1 MYSRESPGTAWVA
14 GAKMTRRTGRREA
27 VSATRYVPRL
37 VTGTD
42 AGPQLRC
49 GLEAV
54 SRSLFSKNSSSS
66 GATTVFYDISVSME
80 RDNSG
85 EKNWCAK
92 VPGDF
97 TL

>member
-1 MYSRESPGTAWVA
+1 
-14 GAKMTRRTGRREA
+14 MTRRTGRREA

-37 VTGTD
+37 VTETD

-66 GATTVFYDISVSME
+66 GATTVQ
-80 RDNSG
+80 NTATT
-85 EKNWCAK
+85 NATHTHTHTHTHAK
-92 VPGDF
+92 YHMLRICSLNHHSNPRR
-97 TL
+97 